1 MLFPKMDP
9 GKCVSKRKI
18 YVPFPPPPPLILKC
32 LDLWQNFFL
41 R

>member
-1 MLFPKMDP
+1 MLFPKTDP

-18 YVPFPPPPPLILKC
+18 YVPFPPFPLILKC
-32 LDLWQNFFL
+32 LDLWQNFFS